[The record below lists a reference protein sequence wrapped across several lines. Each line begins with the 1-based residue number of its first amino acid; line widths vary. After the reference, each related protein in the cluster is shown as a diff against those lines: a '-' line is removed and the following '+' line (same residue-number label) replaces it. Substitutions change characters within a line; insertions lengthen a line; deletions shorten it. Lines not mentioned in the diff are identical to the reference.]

1 VAAKTRSEH
10 KRRGPVRP
18 GAAPYEDLGLAV
30 VVVDHDGRVV
40 EAPGWERAFGL
51 AAPVCLE
58 SGSES
63 TDGLLNGLSAVLD
76 ECRRSAGPVRR
87 LLAVPLDRVRY
98 YAVSA
103 ARLRGDAARGRRAI
117 LVQEITQGMEL
128 GPREGDALRQLAHD
142 LRSPLTSMQGAI
154 DLLQA
159 GRVGQVTADQS
170 RLLGMLQK
178 SLEMMLSLVEDA
190 SARARKA
197 QSPGGRRAAV

>member
-1 VAAKTRSEH
+1 MAANSGSERKGRGRNRS
-10 KRRGPVRP
+10 GV
-18 GAAPYEDLGLAV
+18 APYEHLGLAA
-30 VVVDHDGRVV
+30 VVVDQDGRVI
-40 EAPGWERAFGL
+40 EAPGWERALGL

-58 SGSES
+58 SGTES
-63 TDGLLNGLSAVLD
+63 ADGLLNGISGVLD

-103 ARLRGDAARGRRAI
+103 ARLRGQDGRGRRAA
-117 LVQEITQGMEL
+117 LVQEITDGLDL

-159 GRVGQVTADQS
+159 GRVGQVTADQT

-190 SARARKA
+190 SAHARKPRA
-197 QSPGGRRAAV
+197 PGGRRAAV

>member
-1 VAAKTRSEH
+1 MAGKIGDG
-10 KRRGPVRP
+10 KKRP
-18 GAAPYEDLGLAV
+18 GRAKSGVTKYEDLGLAI
-30 VVVDHDGRVV
+30 VVVDPEGRVL

-51 AAPVCLE
+51 AAPVCLDSGTE
-58 SGSES
+58 SR
-63 TDGLLNGLSAVLD
+63 DDLLKGISGVLD
-76 ECRRSAGPVRR
+76 ECRRTAGPVRR
-87 LLAVPLDRVRY
+87 FLAIPLDRVRY

-103 ARLRGDAARGRRAI
+103 SRLRGDEGRGHRAAV
-117 LVQEITQGMEL
+117 VQEITDGLDL

-190 SARARKA
+190 SARARRA
-197 QSPGGRRAAV
+197 HGGRRAAV